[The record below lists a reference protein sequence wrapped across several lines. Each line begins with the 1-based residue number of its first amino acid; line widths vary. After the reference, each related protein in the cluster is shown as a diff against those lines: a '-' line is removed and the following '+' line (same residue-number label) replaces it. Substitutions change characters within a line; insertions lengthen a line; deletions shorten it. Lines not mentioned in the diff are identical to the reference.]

1 VDFRGQGWKLD
12 WPVELVEDICDFTRN
27 FAASELIIL
36 PQKPSF
42 EHEVGNEK

>member
-1 VDFRGQGWKLD
+1 MSYAARYCDYQ
-12 WPVELVEDICDFTRN
+12 CDFTRN

-42 EHEVGNEK
+42 EHEVGNEIEEILRSLPP